1 VHKRW
6 TDSLTVRTF
15 MVFGILG
22 LENAA
27 LADEPATP
35 TADNA
40 VSDVQRK
47 EDARAIFRQAT
58 AAFKAGDFAVAAER
72 FEQANAI
79 LPSAATVYNAARAWQ
94 EAGQNARAANAYTK
108 ALATPGLPADHEAD
122 ARQQMGVLEK
132 IVGLFDIDTA
142 EPSLVSISGGPE
154 QKTPLRVYVEPGEHE
169 IRIRREAGGEPIVRV
184 SHVAAGNNASL
195 VFDSSGAAKQDDRP
209 APLPGI
215 RFFARASLGFGGTS
229 VGIENP
235 TPTVDS
241 DNESGHFGGPSVA
254 FELALGASVTPQIA
268 IAAVAFNENIRS
280 SDINYQNKADLDGI
294 NVGILSMFGG
304 MVDYNPSGTGGWHYF
319 GALGGASLE
328 FNNAQPRP
336 GTTVPHPFGGFIMA
350 GVGKDW
356 WSAERWRFGALAR
369 AGIAAM
375 ADGDEKHTAAMFSI
389 MGSATWDFRGRR

>member
-1 VHKRW
+1 MHKRR
-6 TDSLTVRTF
+6 TDSLTVRIL
-15 MVFGILG
+15 MVLGILG

-27 LADEPATP
+27 RGDEPATP
-35 TADNA
+35 VVETSAPDA
-40 VSDVQRK
+40 QRK

-58 AAFKAGDFAVAAER
+58 AAFKAGEFAVAAER
-72 FEQANAI
+72 FEQANAV

-108 ALATPGLPADHEAD
+108 ALATPGLPVDHSAD

-132 IVGLFDIDTA
+132 NLGVFDIDTA

-169 IRIRREAGGEPIVRV
+169 IRIKREAGGEPIVRV
-184 SHVAAGNNASL
+184 AHVAAGNNASL
-195 VFDSSGAAKQDDRP
+195 MFDSSGAAAVDSRP
-209 APLPGI
+209 GPLPGI

-229 VGIENP
+229 DSIENP
-235 TPTVDS
+235 TPAVDS
-241 DNESGHFGGPSVA
+241 DDESGQFGGPSIA

-268 IAAVAFNENIRS
+268 IAAVVFTENIRS
-280 SDINYQNKADLDGI
+280 SEIDYRNKLDVNDI

-304 MVDYNPSGTGGWHYF
+304 MVDYNPSGVGGWHYF

-328 FNNAQPRP
+328 FNNAQGQP
-336 GTTVPHPFGGFIMA
+336 GATVPHPFGGFVMA

-356 WSAERWRFGALAR
+356 WYADRWRFGALAR
-369 AGIAAM
+369 AGIASM
-375 ADGDEKHTAAMFSI
+375 SDGDEQHTAAVLSI
-389 MGSATWDFRGRR
+389 LGSATWDFRGRR